1 MHTSLDFAAG
11 RQHCCSRESR
21 SMHAF
26 VHERGSYHEHIEGM
40 ALIPATFERPLY
52 IGPTKT
58 REFLVFLCNTKVSV
72 VRGLLPTTSQ
82 LQFS

>member
-1 MHTSLDFAAG
+1 
-11 RQHCCSRESR
+11 
-21 SMHAF
+21 MHAF

-40 ALIPATFERPLY
+40 APIPTRFERPLY

-58 REFLVFLCNTKVSV
+58 RKFLVFLCNTKGIFE
-72 VRGLLPTTSQ
+72 RCLLPTTSQ